1 MDDVIFRFIEEKSF
15 EDAVLIVGLPGIGS
29 VALLAADQLIS
40 ELGAKKIADIYSMH
54 LPARVFVDDNGF
66 VKLINNEIYCYEKE
80 GFGVLILT
88 GTSQAQ
94 SQEGQY
100 IMAQSI
106 IEKAKEMG
114 VKQIITMGGYA
125 VSKMVE
131 DPRVIGA
138 ATSQELINEYGRY
151 DVYFGKGEPGG
162 GIVGASGLLLGIGK
176 LNEVDGICLMGET
189 SGYIPDPIAAKKVL
203 QVISEALSLDIKYF
217 ALDEKAK
224 QIELIEGQ
232 LRENMQKID
241 SDETLRYIG

>member
-1 MDDVIFRFIEEKSF
+1 
-15 EDAVLIVGLPGIGS
+15 
-29 VALLAADQLIS
+29 
-40 ELGAKKIADIYSMH
+40 MH

-125 VSKMVE
+125 VSKW
-131 DPRVIGA
+131 
-138 ATSQELINEYGRY
+138 
-151 DVYFGKGEPGG
+151 
-162 GIVGASGLLLGIGK
+162 
-176 LNEVDGICLMGET
+176 
-189 SGYIPDPIAAKKVL
+189 
-203 QVISEALSLDIKYF
+203 
-217 ALDEKAK
+217 
-224 QIELIEGQ
+224 
-232 LRENMQKID
+232 
-241 SDETLRYIG
+241 